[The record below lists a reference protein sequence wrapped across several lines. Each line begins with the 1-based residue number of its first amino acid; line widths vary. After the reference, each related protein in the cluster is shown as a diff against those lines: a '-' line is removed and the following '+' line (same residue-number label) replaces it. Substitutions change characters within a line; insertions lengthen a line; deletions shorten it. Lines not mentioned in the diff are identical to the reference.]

1 MFRQIYF
8 EQKMGK
14 NGLGMGMGYP
24 IFRVNQVIGVGRIK
38 IYPTHTQ
45 YPKKSGFQGMLVIAK
60 KRLA

>member
-1 MFRQIYF
+1 
-8 EQKMGK
+8 MGK